1 MTNFIF
7 KSQGLIKNVV
17 NKLEIIQSELRHQRS
32 DNVQILFLLN
42 KLLTAKALQKQVDDF
57 YEEDEMDEHLDHY
70 QESDHRPTLHPRDE
84 TSPQTE
90 LEDK

>member
-32 DNVQILFLLN
+32 DNQQILS
-42 KLLTAKALQKQVDDF
+42 KLTLILHELDIRNQADEFYQKK
-57 YEEDEMDEHLDHY
+57 LD
-70 QESDHRPTLHPRDE
+70 
-84 TSPQTE
+84 TE
-90 LEDK
+90 GIPLEDMAQDGNSSE

>member
-32 DNVQILFLLN
+32 DNQQILFLLN
-42 KLLTAKALQKQVDDF
+42 KLLTAKALQKQVDDY
-57 YEEDEMDEHLDHY
+57 YEADEMDEHLDPY
-70 QESDHRPTLHPRDE
+70 QQSDTRPTLHPRDV
-84 TSPQTE
+84 TSPQTDTDE
-90 LEDK
+90 Q

>member
-17 NKLEIIQSELRHQRS
+17 NKLEIIQTELRHQRS
-32 DNVQILFLLN
+32 DNRLILSKLSLILHELDIRGQADDYYN
-42 KLLTAKALQKQVDDF
+42 KDVD
-57 YEEDEMDEHLDHY
+57 L
-70 QESDHRPTLHPRDE
+70 

-90 LEDK
+90 QKTLVQDPIDPDEI